1 MVKIIGY
8 TNCMRSSKATKLI
21 FIHFTII
28 PHNVK
33 VIIIMVKSYARG
45 DCSQSILLRIEY
57 SPVQAQVDEVVG
69 SVVSGGYSE
78 DHMWVQG

>member
-1 MVKIIGY
+1 
-8 TNCMRSSKATKLI
+8 
-21 FIHFTII
+21 
-28 PHNVK
+28 
-33 VIIIMVKSYARG
+33 MVKSYARG